1 MNETLKRILKNIVL
15 TAVSFSIII
24 LIIFFAKKYF
34 PQKIVAFG
42 NDNVASVIYSSNS
55 HIKTPKILKAV
66 YISSWA
72 AGSQNFREKFFH
84 LIEGSEINAVVID
97 IKDYT
102 GRISF
107 NIHQKYFEDI
117 GSCQNR
123 IPDIERFIAELHDKN
138 IYVIGRIS
146 SFQDSY
152 LVGVHPEWA
161 VKSKS
166 GSTWRDKKGVAWLEA
181 GAKPVWEY
189 LVNIAKASYDVGF
202 DELNFDYIRF
212 PSDGNTDD
220 IDYKWMNNRTKREVI
235 KDFLVYI
242 KQNLKDI
249 DAPVSVDFFGYT
261 TTNKDDLGIG
271 QVFEDALQSVDF
283 VYPMV
288 YPSHFGKGF
297 LGYDNPAKYPNEVI
311 KYSMDHAIEKAK
323 FASTTKDKIKPW
335 LQAFDLGADYT
346 PNMVRTQIDAV
357 YEKDL
362 KGWLLW
368 NAGSEYD
375 RGAIAP

>member
-297 LGYDNPAKYPNEVI
+297 LGYDNPAKYPYEVI

>member
-1 MNETLKRILKNIVL
+1 LRRVPP
-15 TAVSFSIII
+15 
-24 LIIFFAKKYF
+24 YF
-34 PQKIVAFG
+34 PQKIIAFG
-42 NDNVASVIYSSNS
+42 NQNTAIVIYATNT
-55 HIKTPKILKAV
+55 HIETPKVLKAV

-72 AGSQNFREKFFH
+72 AGSQSFRKKFFET
-84 LIEGSEINAVVID
+84 IDGSEINAVVVD

-107 NIHQKYFEDI
+107 NIPKKYFEDI
-117 GSCQNR
+117 GSTQNR
-123 IPDIERFIAELHDKN
+123 ISDIETFIAQLHDKN

-152 LVGVHPEWA
+152 LVNIHPEWA

-189 LVNIAKASYDVGF
+189 LTAIAHESYNLGF

-212 PSDGNTDD
+212 PSDGNVDD
-220 IDYKWMNNRTKREVI
+220 IDYKWMDNRTKREVI
-235 KDFLVYI
+235 KDFLIYM
-242 KQNLKDI
+242 KQSLKDV

-271 QVFEDALQSVDF
+271 QVLEDALQSVDY

-297 LGYDNPAKYPNEVI
+297 LGYDNPKSKSIPAT
-311 KYSMDHAIEKAK
+311 DA
-323 FASTTKDKIKPW
+323 
-335 LQAFDLGADYT
+335 T
-346 PNMVRTQIDAV
+346 P
-357 YEKDL
+357 
-362 KGWLLW
+362 
-368 NAGSEYD
+368 
-375 RGAIAP
+375 

>member
-297 LGYDNPAKYPNEVI
+297 LGYDNPAKYPYEVI

-323 FASTTKDKIKPW
+323 FASTTKD
-335 LQAFDLGADYT
+335 
-346 PNMVRTQIDAV
+346 
-357 YEKDL
+357 
-362 KGWLLW
+362 
-368 NAGSEYD
+368 
-375 RGAIAP
+375 

>member
-1 MNETLKRILKNIVL
+1 MNETLKRILKNIMLSVIFI
-15 TAVSFSIII
+15 A
-24 LIIFFAKKYF
+24 LISGVFFVVKEYF
-34 PQKIVAFG
+34 PQKIIAFG
-42 NDNVASVIYSSNS
+42 NQNTAIVIYATNT
-55 HIKTPKILKAV
+55 HIETPKVLKAV

-72 AGSQNFREKFFH
+72 AGSQSFRKKFFET
-84 LIEGSEINAVVID
+84 IDGSEINAVVVD

-107 NIHQKYFEDI
+107 NIPKKYFEDI
-117 GSCQNR
+117 GSTQNR
-123 IPDIERFIAELHDKN
+123 ISDIETFIAQLHDKN

-152 LVGVHPEWA
+152 LVNIHPEWA

-189 LVNIAKASYDVGF
+189 LTAIAHESYNLGF

-212 PSDGNTDD
+212 PSDGNVDD
-220 IDYKWMNNRTKREVI
+220 IDYKWMDNRTKREVI
-235 KDFLVYI
+235 KDFLIYM
-242 KQNLKDI
+242 KQSLKDV

-271 QVFEDALQSVDF
+271 QVLEDALQSVDF

-297 LGYDNPAKYPNEVI
+297 LGYDNPAKYPYEVI
-311 KYSMDHAIEKAK
+311 KYSMDHAIERAK
-323 FASTTKDKIKPW
+323 QINVSKEKIKPW
-335 LQAFDLGADYT
+335 LQAFDLGAEYS
-346 PNMVRTQIDAV
+346 PNMIKTQIDAV
-357 YEKDL
+357 NKSEL
-362 KGWLLW
+362 QGWLLW

-375 RGAIAP
+375 RKAITI